1 VGLAICH
8 AHAGHAM
15 AQMAKATDLQRR
27 THAQIKG
34 GRVY

>member
-1 VGLAICH
+1 
-8 AHAGHAM
+8 M
-15 AQMAKATDLQRR
+15 AQMAKATDLSRR

>member
-1 VGLAICH
+1 
-8 AHAGHAM
+8 M
-15 AQMAKATDLQRR
+15 AQMAKATDLTRR